1 MLWWAGCQ
9 LENFG
14 SFRYWPKWAFFF
26 EKKGTKNFTTPY
38 SISFLSALHQNKT
51 LHNFQKRGQDLSV
64 VRIKGLGQ
72 DGAFNTVGSKDW
84 SGSVHKRDWVYLA
97 YFYGQAV
104 QLADGDTI
112 KAIKRIRGSLDAA
125 FELTNVIKCSVFL
138 KS

>member
-1 MLWWAGCQ
+1 MMGRVSTRKFRQ
-9 LENFG
+9 LPILAKMGILF
-14 SFRYWPKWAFFF
+14 W
-26 EKKGTKNFTTPY
+26 KKGTKNFTTPY

-51 LHNFQKRGQDLSV
+51 LHNFQKRWQDLSV

-84 SGSVHKRDWVYLA
+84 SGSVYKRDWVYLA